1 VVEISEGR
9 SLAAKYKI
17 PFFETSALTGD
28 NITEVFDSIASE
40 IRIKILDTE
49 DYKQSEKQT

>member
-1 VVEISEGR
+1 MEISEGR